1 MEPEVIKSCIRE
13 VLSERASVGPEKHQE
28 HHMWIDV
35 AIPKLNNFLDYRDM
49 RMAQLKRRQEMWE
62 KIKNTAIGVVVVTVV
77 GGLFTA
83 LAWVGKVVLIA
94 LSHGGVQQ

>member
-1 MEPEVIKSCIRE
+1 MDEDLIKKCVRE
-13 VLSERASVGPEKHQE
+13 VLAERTSVGPQKHHE
-28 HHMWIDV
+28 HHNWMDT
-35 AIPKLNNFLDYRDM
+35 AIPRLDSFLDYREM
-49 RMAQLKRRQEMWE
+49 RMEQLKRRQEMWD

-94 LSHGGVQQ
+94 LSHGAPQ